1 MKDLL
6 VISAII
12 QGFATI
18 VLVVVTWRYVH
29 LTKKLVELQVEP
41 RIDLQIPEDILH
53 DAERSARLV
62 NNSGC
67 DIDTVQLQASAV
79 YRHADG
85 TPSPIMKCIDS
96 RTWNQKLKPKAS
108 LQFDIAR
115 YFNTATEIVAE
126 KDMPEDIEL
135 VKRTVLLSVSF
146 RRTVDGKEFCF
157 EEPYS
162 VIPQENGTATVSKAG
177 LRRHMDTLDRRILRI
192 REV

>member
-1 MKDLL
+1 MKDPL

-18 VLVVVTWRYVH
+18 ALVVITWRYVH

-53 DAERSARLV
+53 DPKRSGKLV

-67 DIDTVQLQASAV
+67 DVDTVHLQASAV
-79 YRHADG
+79 YRHTDG

-115 YFNTATEIVAE
+115 YFNILTEIAV
-126 KDMPEDIEL
+126 KNDIPEDIEL
-135 VKRTVLLSVSF
+135 IRQTVLLSVSF
-146 RRTVDGKEFCF
+146 KRTVDGKEFCF

-162 VIPQENGTATVSKAG
+162 VISQENGAATVSKAG
-177 LRRHMDTLDRRILRI
+177 FRRYMDTLDRRILRLT
-192 REV
+192 RV